1 MFLLVYECCLNF
13 IIETPG
19 RIFDSVLPD
28 VLNFSEK
35 LKSPRVHLKSAPL
48 KKYIDDQVKFILR
61 LQSWFMNHPQKSI
74 TAIYHIMVIPI
85 AKKGSKVQH
94 PFVITT
100 LRKLEIEGK
109 LTEKLTANIISHVFS
124 IRDWEVVKLSI
135 FILLFNIILVV
146 LANSIC
152 LEK

>member
-1 MFLLVYECCLNF
+1 
-13 IIETPG
+13 
-19 RIFDSVLPD
+19 
-28 VLNFSEK
+28 
-35 LKSPRVHLKSAPL
+35 
-48 KKYIDDQVKFILR
+48 
-61 LQSWFMNHPQKSI
+61 MNHPQKSI

-85 AKKGSKVQH
+85 VKKGSKVQH
-94 PFVITT
+94 PFIITT
-100 LRKLEIEGK
+100 LRKLKIEGK
-109 LTEKLTANIISHVFS
+109 LTKKLTANIISHVFS